1 MRLRYIILINVF
13 LAILF
18 SPKINA
24 QCTLP
29 EGSYQWG
36 FSDLDNYIFNNCG
49 DVPLN
54 IIIPNN
60 TSISLRNNDPWDL
73 TSYGAITLTI
83 EGKGRVNFNGNDK
96 ITMVSGGQLVINET
110 TNSSAINLSGNLNK
124 DRLAIGSYIY
134 TGHDF
139 PDIIAAGGAPFLF
152 ALPIELTQFYSYT
165 TERNEVQLIWET
177 ASEINNQY
185 FEIEH
190 SLNGIDFEMIGR
202 VEGNGTTNFNQKYN
216 FVHLNP
222 SVGNN
227 YYRLKQM
234 DYDLSFEYF
243 DAISQVV
250 KDDRA
255 FQVKVNS
262 LNLLSLELNQ
272 SAQMIV
278 YDMAGRVVFENKIA
292 EGTSD
297 LRFENLAQGSY
308 VVQVFNS
315 IISEQVRISR

>member
-1 MRLRYIILINVF
+1 MRLRYFILINVF
-13 LAILF
+13 LVILF

-29 EGSYQWG
+29 SGSYSWG
-36 FSDLDNYIFNNCG
+36 GTELIAHINNNCG
-49 DVPLN
+49 GVVAEL
-54 IIIPNN
+54 IIP
-60 TSISLRNNDPWDL
+60 TDAVITIQNNDPWDL
-73 TSYGAITLTI
+73 TGYGAIIFRIMGL
-83 EGKGRVNFNGNDK
+83 GSLDFNGTDILSLASGSQLIIDNTSNVNALSESGNGTN
-96 ITMVSGGQLVINET
+96 IRINVGATTFTGNQFSAIIASGGVSE
-110 TNSSAINLSGNLNK
+110 SGL
-124 DRLAIGSYIY
+124 
-134 TGHDF
+134 
-139 PDIIAAGGAPFLF
+139 
-152 ALPIELTQFYSYT
+152 LPIELIHFSSYF
-165 TERNEVQLIWET
+165 TERSEVQLIWET
-177 ASEINNQY
+177 ASEINNQH

-227 YYRLKQM
+227 YYRLKQV

-255 FQVKVNS
+255 LQVKVNS

-278 YDMAGRVVFENKIA
+278 YDMVGRVVFENKIA

-297 LRFENLAQGSY
+297 FRFENLVQGKY

-315 IISEQVRISR
+315 VISEQVRISR